1 MTIYG
6 FYVFVGSQYRYN
18 RLDMFQVFDI
28 NIKYEGKKIQISFG
42 ELNLGNIPGLLANN
56 RA

>member
-28 NIKYEGKKIQISFG
+28 NIKYEGEKIQISFG